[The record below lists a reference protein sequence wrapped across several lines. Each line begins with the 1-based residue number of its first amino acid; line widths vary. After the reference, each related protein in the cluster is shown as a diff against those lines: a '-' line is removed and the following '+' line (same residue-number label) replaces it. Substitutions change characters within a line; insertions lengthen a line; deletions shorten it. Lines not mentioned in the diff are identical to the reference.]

1 MKGLALQIYFFIYL
15 WNYHK
20 QVGLTTSPI
29 NMLYAASLW
38 KTMLSRMA
46 IVDSCSVPMSNNW
59 RHFFLERRTK
69 VKDSIFWFKLRSN
82 TGFFGMYGRVTVNKV
97 IDGQKLRSMV
107 NELTVT
113 FDHNYFLVSFGVE
126 CCARDDTASW
136 PVHLV
141 NKPRFKVQTLFY
153 QSQSLLRFAHRDGS
167 PV

>member
-1 MKGLALQIYFFIYL
+1 MNHLTSSMTWNRTRCKHSSCDHKLAKILIFFFNSENMKGLALQIYFSIYL

-20 QVGLTTSPI
+20 QVGLITSPI

-46 IVDSCSVPMSNNW
+46 IVDSCSVPMSNDW
-59 RHFFLERRTK
+59 HHFFLERRTK

-82 TGFFGMYGRVTVNKV
+82 AGFFGMYGRVTVNKV

-113 FDHNYFLVSFGVE
+113 
-126 CCARDDTASW
+126 RDFWS
-136 PVHLV
+136 
-141 NKPRFKVQTLFY
+141 
-153 QSQSLLRFAHRDGS
+153 
-167 PV
+167 